1 MSAEIAQLE
10 LDLEERHKK
19 ELEEHKQ
26 RDKSRQGDDG
36 AIDEHMERL
45 HLTSQATEQK
55 EEEREGEREEGSA
68 PKAGA
73 GGTGKKSRDQKR
85 KVTF

>member
-45 HLTSQATEQK
+45 HLTSQATEEK
-55 EEEREGEREEGSA
+55 EEEREEGSA